1 MVKDSWKY
9 QKLKV
14 SGGKEKTIFNQL
26 ESENPLKSLK
36 KKIKTIRIFENWLA
50 VKVEVETLNLGSTES
65 DTNALPVLP
74 F

>member
-1 MVKDSWKY
+1 MSETEF
-9 QKLKV
+9 L
-14 SGGKEKTIFNQL
+14 GGKRRQTIFNQL

>member
-1 MVKDSWKY
+1 MAENIRNR
-9 QKLKV
+9 V

-50 VKVEVETLNLGSTES
+50 VEVEVETLNLGSTES
-65 DTNALPVLP
+65 DTNVLPVSP